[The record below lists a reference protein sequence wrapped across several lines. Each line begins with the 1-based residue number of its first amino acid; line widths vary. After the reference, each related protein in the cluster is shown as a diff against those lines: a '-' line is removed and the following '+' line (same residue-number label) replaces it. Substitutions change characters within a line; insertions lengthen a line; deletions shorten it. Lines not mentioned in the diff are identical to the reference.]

1 MTTLKKNGVV
11 VPIDFSDI
19 SFTALETALEY
30 VDHPSKVHILHV
42 LEPLPVT
49 EPGMMWN
56 TVNNETRKQNVLNA
70 LHQKFNDPKF
80 KEIKIDVKIGN
91 PSEKIIDCA
100 AELKADL
107 IVIPSHG
114 TRHGISRF
122 LIGSVTERV
131 IRFSKCPVLVLR

>member
-1 MTTLKKNGVV
+1 MTVLKKSCVV
-11 VPIDFSDI
+11 VPIDFSDL

-30 VDHPSKVHILHV
+30 VDHPSKVHVIHV
-42 LEPLPVT
+42 LEPLPVS

-56 TVNNETRKQNVLNA
+56 TIDDETRKQNVWNA

-80 KEIKIDVKIGN
+80 QDIKIDVQIGN

-107 IVIPSHG
+107 MVIPSHG

-122 LIGSVTERV
+122 FMGSVTERV